1 MAENIFDRI
10 VIERVDLD
18 INIGPKTYK
27 LSGDKEFINLATRN
41 KSDLFFLLK
50 EIVKKIGYTPY
61 VNGQKAWNG
70 VAILSKDPLN
80 ITNKSIPK

>member
-18 INIGPKTYK
+18 ISIGPKTFK

-41 KSDLFFLLK
+41 KSDFFFLFM
-50 EIVKKIGYTPY
+50 EIVKKIGLIRTF
-61 VNGQKAWNG
+61 
-70 VAILSKDPLN
+70 ILYRKFPGKIRISD
-80 ITNKSIPK
+80 IH

>member
-18 INIGPKTYK
+18 ISIGPKTFN
-27 LSGDKEFINLATRN
+27 LSGDKEIIILATRK

-50 EIVKKIGYTPY
+50 EIFRKIGLLRTFILYTKFP
-61 VNGQKAWNG
+61 GKIRISG
-70 VAILSKDPLN
+70 IH
-80 ITNKSIPK
+80 

>member
-18 INIGPKTYK
+18 ITIGPKTYK

-41 KSDLFFLLK
+41 KTDLFFLLR
-50 EIVKKIGYTPY
+50 EIIKKIGLMRTFILYTNFPC
-61 VNGQKAWNG
+61 K
-70 VAILSKDPLN
+70 IRISK
-80 ITNKSIPK
+80 IQ